1 MKKILIALFIAAGI
15 GSISSSEVKAQA
27 PMGPKISFDK
37 DVVDYGKVEQG
48 SPKERFWTFK
58 NTGKEPLMIKN
69 AEGSCGCTVPIF
81 PKEPIMPGK
90 TATIK
95 IEYDTQRIG
104 QFAKTVKITTN
115 EPDGSNV
122 HTIRVIG
129 EVTAKQ

>member
-1 MKKILIALFIAAGI
+1 MKKILLALFIAAGI
-15 GSISSSEVKAQA
+15 GTATSSDINAQSS
-27 PMGPKISFDK
+27 MGPKISFEK
-37 DVVDYGKVEQG
+37 DVVDYGKIEQG

-58 NTGKEPLMIKN
+58 NVGKEPLIIKN
-69 AEGSCGCTVPIF
+69 AEGSCGCTVPIY

-104 QFAKTVKITTN
+104 QIAKTVKITTN
-115 EPDGSNV
+115 EPDGSNT
-122 HTIRVIG
+122 HTIRVNG